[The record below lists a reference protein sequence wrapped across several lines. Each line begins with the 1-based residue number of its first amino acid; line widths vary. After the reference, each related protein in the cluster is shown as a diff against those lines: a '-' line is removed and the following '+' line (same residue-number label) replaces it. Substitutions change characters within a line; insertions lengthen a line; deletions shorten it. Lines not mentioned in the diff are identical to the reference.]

1 MGNLPLSKM
10 DYESIKKLKQLNKN
24 DLLDLIEGLSIYLK
38 DRNFPIFE
46 DVVDLLLN
54 FNKELIPLINRIFEG
69 EESDWKLN
77 VLEYL
82 LPQFPIGVL
91 IELEVSL
98 IKLVETPTTLD
109 RELEVDMAA
118 KEVLKNSGLRMEPT
132 LSI

>member
-1 MGNLPLSKM
+1 MKG
-10 DYESIKKLKQLNKN
+10 YR
-24 DLLDLIEGLSIYLK
+24 YLK

-46 DVVDLLLN
+46 DVVELLLN
-54 FNKELIPLINRIFEG
+54 FNKELIPFINRIFEG

-109 RELEVDMAA
+109 RELEVDMAD
-118 KEVLKNSGLRMEPT
+118 KKCLKKFRLKDGATASYFNRLLYSY
-132 LSI
+132 SQFCK

>member
-69 EESDWKLN
+69 EESDWKIKC
-77 VLEYL
+77 
-82 LPQFPIGVL
+82 FRIF
-91 IELEVSL
+91 IASVSYW
-98 IKLVETPTTLD
+98 
-109 RELEVDMAA
+109 
-118 KEVLKNSGLRMEPT
+118 S
-132 LSI
+132 SY